1 MKKGRVE
8 EIKRDVEREFPNDF
22 ALQQVHIAR
31 KLLAEE
37 AKEKGINIWEYINT
51 GKRGERRFARCMTA
65 DTRLRLCLRPGPLRS
80 PTSHVRKP
88 LSAIV
93 GYTSRRLNA

>member
-1 MKKGRVE
+1 MKKERAE

-37 AKEKGINIWEYINT
+37 AKEKGINFWEYIKMQVKEAKDAVH
-51 GKRGERRFARCMTA
+51 G
-65 DTRLRLCLRPGPLRS
+65 
-80 PTSHVRKP
+80 V
-88 LSAIV
+88 
-93 GYTSRRLNA
+93 

>member
-1 MKKGRVE
+1 MKKERVE

-37 AKEKGINIWEYINT
+37 AKEKGVNFWEYIKMQVKEAKDAVH
-51 GKRGERRFARCMTA
+51 G
-65 DTRLRLCLRPGPLRS
+65 
-80 PTSHVRKP
+80 V
-88 LSAIV
+88 
-93 GYTSRRLNA
+93 

>member
-1 MKKGRVE
+1 MKKERVE

-37 AKEKGINIWEYINT
+37 AKEKGINFWEYIKMQAKEVKD
-51 GKRGERRFARCMTA
+51 GVHG
-65 DTRLRLCLRPGPLRS
+65 
-80 PTSHVRKP
+80 V
-88 LSAIV
+88 
-93 GYTSRRLNA
+93 

>member
-1 MKKGRVE
+1 MKKERVE

-37 AKEKGINIWEYINT
+37 AKGKGVNFWEYIKMQVKEAKDAVH
-51 GKRGERRFARCMTA
+51 G
-65 DTRLRLCLRPGPLRS
+65 
-80 PTSHVRKP
+80 V
-88 LSAIV
+88 
-93 GYTSRRLNA
+93 